1 MNLLT
6 PFARIAKIASLGGA
20 SVLMLL
26 GMLAASPS
34 AFAQDAKSTLT
45 TVRERGKLIAGVR
58 YDFPPYGSIDK
69 EGKPVGYGVDVARA
83 MAEKL
88 GVQVEF
94 VQTTSQNR
102 IPLLQ
107 SGKIDAEFGITSM
120 TAARDEVVDFS
131 IPYMW
136 DALAILTHKGMPSRP
151 QDYAPPRVLGTP
163 QGSVNV
169 EMFKKVVPNANIRL
183 YQEYTDLVV
192 ALLAKRL
199 DGVII
204 TASSAIEHIR
214 RHPDLIVTAEFNYDA
229 IGIMVRENDSKWRDY
244 LNFTLQELWADGKLQ
259 QIIETHF
266 AAPPK
271 WQLWS
276 AYGLQPGVEAGQR
289 RFGDKK

>member
-1 MNLLT
+1 MIRAQN
-6 PFARIAKIASLGGA
+6 ARRAVMLGGFVA
-20 SVLMLL
+20 LALSSTLVAPVGSVM
-26 GMLAASPS
+26 
-34 AFAQDAKSTLT
+34 AQEAKSTLT

-58 YDFPPYGSIDK
+58 YDFPPYGSIDRQ
-69 EGKPVGYGVDVARA
+69 GKPVGYGVDVARA

-136 DALAILTHKGMPSRP
+136 DSLAILTHKGMPTTP
-151 QDYAPPRVLGTP
+151 QGYAPPRVLGTP

-169 EMFKKVVPNANIRL
+169 EMFRKVVPTANIRL
-183 YQEYTDLVV
+183 YQEYSDLVV
-192 ALLAKRL
+192 ALVAKRL

-204 TASSAIEHIR
+204 TESSAVEHIR
-214 RHPDLIVTAEFNYDA
+214 RHPELIVTANFNYDA
-229 IGIMVRENDSKWRDY
+229 IGIMMRENDSKWRDY
-244 LNFTLQELWADGKLQ
+244 INFTLQELWADGKLQ
-259 QIIETHF
+259 KVIESHF
-266 AAPPK
+266 GAPPK

-276 AYGLQPGVEAGQR
+276 VYGLQPGVEAGQR
-289 RFGDKK
+289 RFGDRK